1 MTNNPVSENA
11 ARGRAVF
18 HAPLLTGADTLLASG
33 LWLLF
38 YLCLRFFRP
47 LSEGGFAEA
56 GFLYALAAAG
66 VLYQHAKGRTLS
78 RMSRWILG
86 YELALASSCI
96 FFRNSDLAAVQIL
109 ALAAGAVLFLES
121 LSVGSLPLLYERPLQ
136 VLVRRPLRLTAAGLP
151 LFFQT
156 FRLHRQKEGADTQH
170 SAGFLL
176 GIPLFLVCFALLS
189 SGDSRFGSAVRGFQ
203 YFLNEE
209 EFWNILM
216 SLLAA
221 VLAYGFSAMAADS
234 KPDDLPTRSCSWA
247 FFEPSFFLCIGLYA
261 VYLMISVSGLAA
273 FRAAAGTASVIS
285 GYAREGF
292 FQLCAV
298 AAINF
303 GLILAANSA
312 SSSRPQRLRLLQKIL
327 SIETLGILAL
337 SAGRMILY
345 VNAYG
350 WTLRRF
356 NVFAFLIL
364 LAGVLVLFLL
374 DRCSP
379 QRYVRA
385 VMAAGAVM
393 LLALSWCNEGALVTR
408 FNLALCQ
415 ENRIA
420 ADASIFGSA
429 ASAGA
434 ARNTSADSGVRLA
447 AQSYLDS
454 HSPVHEYRWN
464 SCLEEL
470 PLNR

>member
-18 HAPLLTGADTLLASG
+18 NAPLLTGADTLLAAG

-56 GFLYALAAAG
+56 GFIYALAAAG
-66 VLYQHAKGRTLS
+66 VLYQHAKGRMLN

-86 YELALASSCI
+86 YELALASSCL

-109 ALAAGAVLFLES
+109 VLAAGAVLFLES
-121 LSVGSLPLLYERPLQ
+121 LPAGSLPALYERPLH
-136 VLVRRPLRLTAAGLP
+136 LLLRRPLQLTGAGLP

-156 FRLHRQKEGADTQH
+156 FRSHRSVESGNSQRST
-170 SAGFLL
+170 GFLL
-176 GIPLFLVCFALLS
+176 GIPLFLICFALLS
-189 SGDSRFGSAVRGFQ
+189 SGDDQFRSAVQGFQ
-203 YFLNEE
+203 NVLNAE
-209 EFWNILM
+209 EFWTILM
-216 SLLAA
+216 SFLAA
-221 VLAYGFSAMAADS
+221 VMAYGLCAMAANN
-234 KPDDLPTRSCSWA
+234 PPENLPASFCSWS
-247 FFEPSFFLCIGLYA
+247 FFEPSFVLCIGLYA
-261 VYLMISVSGLAA
+261 VYLMV
-273 FRAAAGTASVIS
+273 AAAGMAAFHMETSVPAVIS

-303 GLILAANSA
+303 GLILASNSA

-337 SAGRMILY
+337 SAGKMILY
-345 VNAYG
+345 VSAYG

-379 QRYVRA
+379 QHYIRT

-408 FNLALCQ
+408 FNLSLY
-415 ENRIA
+415 EDRRIA

-429 ASAGA
+429 ASAGEVLKTA
-434 ARNTSADSGVRLA
+434 ADPDIRLA
-447 AQSYLDS
+447 AQSYLDFQ
-454 HSPVHEYRWN
+454 SPLHEYRWN
-464 SCLEEL
+464 YCTEEL